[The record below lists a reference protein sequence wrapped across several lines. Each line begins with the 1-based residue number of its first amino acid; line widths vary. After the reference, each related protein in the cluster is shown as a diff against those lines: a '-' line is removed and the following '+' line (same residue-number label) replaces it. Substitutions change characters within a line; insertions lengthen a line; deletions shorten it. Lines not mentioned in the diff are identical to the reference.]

1 MLTSEQITEYR
12 RLYRQTDRWSQD
24 MVEDVFFTVCNEYE
38 YLLSRFINAQNGIL
52 ALTESLKK
60 HNEWHREVSYEDRGY
75 DPCDLCIS
83 MKNAVD
89 LPEVVEAMKRKK

>member
-1 MLTSEQITEYR
+1 MLTPEQIAEYR
-12 RLYRQTDRWSQD
+12 SMYAYADNWPTAGILLCD
-24 MVEDVFFTVCNEYE
+24 EYKD
-38 YLLSRFINAQNGIL
+38 LRDQFINAQNGIL
-52 ALTESLKK
+52 ALVESLKK
-60 HNEWHREVSYEDRGY
+60 HSEWHREVSYEDRGY

>member
-1 MLTSEQITEYR
+1 MLTSEQITKYR
-12 RLYRQTDRWSQD
+12 SLYESSCKFPN
-24 MVEDVFFTVCNEYE
+24 VELLLCDEYE
-38 YLLSRFINAQNGIL
+38 DLLSHFIGAQNGIL
-52 ALTESLKK
+52 ALVESLKK

-83 MKNAVD
+83 MKNAIG